1 MSEEKF
7 DPIKEFTSIRDNLSK
22 MVEQSVRGFA
32 GAQTVRVDV
41 YETTDEII
49 VRTAPIDGINPA
61 NIDVSI
67 ENELLTISGTTFP
80 DTDIRAEATPVQI
93 ERRFGAF
100 TRVVKL
106 PHLVDQDL
114 ARAKF
119 ENGRL
124 TITLP
129 KKAPLPSQAHR
140 LELQQDQDE

>member
-7 DPIKEFTSIRDNLSK
+7 DPVKEFTNLRDNLSK
-22 MVEQSVRGFA
+22 VVEQSVRGFV
-32 GAQTVRVDV
+32 GSQTVRVDV
-41 YETTDEII
+41 YETPDEII
-49 VRTAPIDGINPA
+49 VHTAPIDGVNPT

-67 ENELLTISGTTFP
+67 ENELLTISGTSFP
-80 DTDIRAEATPVQI
+80 DTDIRAEATPVFT

-106 PHLVDQDL
+106 PHPVDQEL

-119 ENGRL
+119 QDGRL

-140 LELQQDQDE
+140 LELQDGE